1 MMSRHYMYISLKPET
16 DNECRRENESRDD
29 AELYRLRVQCSFDIQ
44 CNIYQ
49 LRMKTPLRGLSLQLF
64 FGRLKPGLRDE
75 T

>member
-1 MMSRHYMYISLKPET
+1 MYNLPTAQT
-16 DNECRRENESRDD
+16 DHEYERENESRDD
-29 AELYRLRVQCSFDIQ
+29 AELYKLRVQCSFDIQ

-49 LRMKTPLRGLSLQLF
+49 LRMKTPLRGLSLRLF